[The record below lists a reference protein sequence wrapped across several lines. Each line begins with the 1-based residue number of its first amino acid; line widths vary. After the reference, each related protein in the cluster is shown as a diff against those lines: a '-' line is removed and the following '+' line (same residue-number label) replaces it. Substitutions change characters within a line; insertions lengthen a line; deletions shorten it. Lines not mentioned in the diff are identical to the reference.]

1 MENARQKI
9 KRNDLPSKSRRHRR
23 KKVKYKEVDFVLLAV
38 TIALVLFGL
47 LMVYSASSYENVAKG
62 FAAYRDVL
70 RQGFFAAVGLM
81 LMIVGFSNFN
91 YHRYSMQLTKLAVF
105 AVLILNVAVILFDPT
120 KGASRWIRVGPLS
133 LQPSELAKFVMV
145 LYAANTLKRLES
157 HPKKPVAPSRKVFI
171 MAVVFVGVIIVIQ
184 SNLSIGAIVMIT
196 SLIMIFL
203 SGATFLQNAAYIAI
217 SAAGLIGAM
226 VLEPYRMRR
235 FLNFGDPFADAQGAG
250 HQLVQSLYALTSGGV
265 FGQGIGMSRLKAFW
279 LPEAQ
284 NDFIFAV
291 VVEELGLIGGMIL
304 ILMIMVLIWR
314 GIRIALNAR
323 DSFGKLL
330 AIGITAVFA
339 LQSLINIAVVI
350 GAFPVTGVTLPF
362 ISAGGTSLVVN
373 LAAVG
378 ILLNISRQSHEES
391 EPRTAK
397 LKNNGNRR

>member
-1 MENARQKI
+1 MNKTRQIRKENG
-9 KRNDLPSKSRRHRR
+9 LPSKSRKR
-23 KKVKYKEVDFVLLAV
+23 KKYKVKYKEVDFVLLAV
-38 TIALVLFGL
+38 TIALVFFGL

-62 FAAYRDVL
+62 FAAYRDVV
-70 RQGFFAAVGLM
+70 RQGIFAAIGLT
-81 LMIVGFSNFN
+81 LMIAGFSNFN
-91 YHRYSMQLTKLAVF
+91 YHRYTMQLTKLVVF

-120 KGASRWIRVGPLS
+120 KGASRWIRLGPLS

-157 HPKKPVAPSRKVFI
+157 HPKKPVAPSRRVFV
-171 MAVVFVGVIIVIQ
+171 MAVIFVAVIILIQ
-184 SNLSIGAIVMIT
+184 SNLSIGAILMIT

-203 SGATFLQNAAYIAI
+203 SGATFLQNATYIAI

-291 VVEELGLIGGMIL
+291 VVEELGLIGGLIL
-304 ILMIMVLIWR
+304 ILMIMILIWR
-314 GIRIALNAR
+314 GIRIALNAK

-378 ILLNISRQSHEES
+378 VLLNISRQSKEES
-391 EPRTAK
+391 DPRTAAI
-397 LKNNGNRR
+397 KNNGNRR